1 MAELSER
8 SEAADRAPD
17 PGRTTTH
24 LLRSI
29 AWWCATVAT
38 LVVLDDLTFGPF
50 FWAIARWRGAA
61 TAVVAVLAVYVPAQ
75 IYLVFRATA
84 DHPGRIAAFFL
95 NRLDLERRSHHVA
108 RREAQ
113 LRGRVVGAA
122 FNDRQALGQRGAQL
136 LSELGAVAHARG
148 DGVAARQA
156 LGEQPL
162 AHVAGGAEDEEF
174 HGI

>member
-122 FNDRQALGQRGAQL
+122 SAVLVAPVIGGVLPPIILWRAGYSQHFVRRLSFVTAPLYAAEFAILHGL
-136 LSELGAVAHARG
+136 LP
-148 DGVAARQA
+148 AA
-156 LGEQPL
+156 
-162 AHVAGGAEDEEF
+162 
-174 HGI
+174 I